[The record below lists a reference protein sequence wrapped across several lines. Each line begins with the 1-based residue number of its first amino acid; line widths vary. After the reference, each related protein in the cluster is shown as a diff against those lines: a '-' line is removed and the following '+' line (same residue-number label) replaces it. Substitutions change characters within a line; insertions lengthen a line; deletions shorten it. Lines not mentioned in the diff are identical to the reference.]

1 MGGAIGSGYTNSSNS
16 STLCNLLSVELSGGV
31 PEACPSYLNFVNT
44 ISTLLLRTHFTTSK
58 SNMLTHIFTKKKKTG
73 FRDSKKPLVPIIAAE
88 NKTSN
93 CWPTLPKSNT
103 LSLVPNS
110 YGGQFPATPSLGEDN
125 GPLITTILTVFYPIT
140 SANGTIPLANVL
152 QQPEAHLTCLKPIDE
167 AGAIDAFTAMAGDT
181 ASGGLKMS
189 GAGGVG
195 LLVPG
200 LVVLF
205 WFLGL

>member
-31 PEACPSYLNFVNT
+31 PEACPSHLNFVNT
-44 ISTLLLRTHFTTSK
+44 IR
-58 SNMLTHIFTKKKKTG
+58 
-73 FRDSKKPLVPIIAAE
+73 FRDSKKPLVPITAAE

-93 CWPTLPKSNT
+93 CWPTIPKSNT
-103 LSLVPNS
+103 LSLVPTS